1 MCYCALL
8 KDLFLHHRHRE
19 VYVDVKGAFKKKR
32 EKKGAGDALYV
43 FAQLISITGS
53 H

>member
-1 MCYCALL
+1 MCYCALQ
-8 KDLFLHHRHRE
+8 KDLFLHRRHRE
-19 VYVDVKGAFKKKR
+19 VYLDVKGAFKKKR
-32 EKKGAGDALYV
+32 ERKKGGDALYV